1 MLRRQTAASRLSE
14 ARSQGP
20 LSSNLPGGALEVC
33 HAEVGGWRDSQNARV
48 CEREGYVGGCSC
60 VVSASWWNSRI
71 RVLDSAALGGWNA
84 NVPHC
89 SLLALAAVPA
99 HFALPPH
106 RPVQHRRGGG
116 GEKVGYGDEIAYL
129 LTTTFLVT
137 DWFDSGYVNA
147 HTFIVRDRCISVASV
162 CVSCLREGVWV
173 SVWMYT
179 LSSVWMSHCYSL
191 RTPSFT
197 EITQYMKLETSRRNS
212 FSNFAPCCNSLQ
224 FFIH

>member
-48 CEREGYVGGCSC
+48 CACVCEREGYVGGCSC

-84 NVPHC
+84 NVPYC

-106 RPVQHRRGGG
+106 RPVQHRQRGWKGG
-116 GEKVGYGDEIAYL
+116 IWRWNCVPTNYNFPRNRLI
-129 LTTTFLVT
+129 
-137 DWFDSGYVNA
+137 WFRIYECTVA
-147 HTFIVRDRCISVASV
+147 HTIVRDRCISVASV
-162 CVSCLREGVWV
+162 CVRCLREGVWV

-191 RTPSFT
+191 RTASFT
-197 EITQYMKLETSRRNS
+197 EITQYEVGKIQEKLILKL
-212 FSNFAPCCNSLQ
+212 CSLL
-224 FFIH
+224 